1 MKLKKI
7 ESNNFRNYSNIQLNF
22 SDDEKYLILKAK
34 NGTGKTNLIELIYY
48 FTYLKSFR
56 NVLDQDL
63 IKKGNE
69 NFILKIE
76 YEESDFIN
84 EIKINYKNKKK
95 EIYFNNKLIRKTSE
109 LFGKFISIIFSNDD
123 LQIIVGNPSN
133 RRKFFD
139 MFFSIIDYEYFIY
152 LKKYNSIIKQK
163 NNLLKTKNNNNLIK
177 IYNQQLSEC
186 IEYIIF
192 KRENLINKISDD
204 FSKKY
209 QFIGNFN
216 QKIKII
222 YKKSIEKKKETSIND
237 FLNQNIN
244 KELQYGFSIY
254 GIHRDDFIFLIN
266 EQQFSKFAS
275 FGQARLASLVIK
287 LIQAEYYYKYN
298 KILPIL
304 LFDDVILEL
313 DNIRKKK
320 IIEEIMK
327 YEQVF
332 ITFTED
338 FFIDLFNKNEYI
350 SILEIKDG
358 QIKRNN

>member
-1 MKLKKI
+1 MKLKKLEAI
-7 ESNNFRNYSNIQLNF
+7 NFRNYSNIQLNF
-22 SDDEKYLILKAK
+22 NSDEKYLILKAK
-34 NGTGKTNLIELIYY
+34 NGTGKTNLIEFIYY

-63 IKKGNE
+63 IKKNNE
-69 NFILKIE
+69 NFIIKIE
-76 YEESDFIN
+76 YEDSDFIN
-84 EIKINYKNKKK
+84 EIKIKYKNKKK
-95 EIYFNNKLIRKTSE
+95 EIYFNNKLIKKTSE
-109 LFGKFISIIFSNDD
+109 IFGKFISIIFSNDD
-123 LQIIVGNPSN
+123 LQIIIGNPSN

-163 NNLLKTKNNNNLIK
+163 NYLLKTKNNNKLIK
-177 IYNQQLSEC
+177 IYNLQLSEC
-186 IEYIIF
+186 IEYIIK
-192 KRENLINKISDD
+192 KRENYINKISYD
-204 FSKKY
+204 FSNKY
-209 QFIGNFN
+209 QFIGNFD

-222 YKKSIEKKKETSIND
+222 YKKSIENNTTSIND
-237 FLNQNIN
+237 FLNQKII
-244 KELQYGFSIY
+244 KELQFGFSIY
-254 GIHRDDFIFLIN
+254 GIHRDDFVFLIN

-287 LIQAEYYYKYN
+287 LIQAEYYFQYKN
-298 KILPIL
+298 KLPIL

-327 YEQVF
+327 YEQIF

-338 FFIDLFNKNEYI
+338 FFIDLFNKNEYTL
-350 SILEIKDG
+350 ILEIKDG
-358 QIKRNN
+358 KIKKNN